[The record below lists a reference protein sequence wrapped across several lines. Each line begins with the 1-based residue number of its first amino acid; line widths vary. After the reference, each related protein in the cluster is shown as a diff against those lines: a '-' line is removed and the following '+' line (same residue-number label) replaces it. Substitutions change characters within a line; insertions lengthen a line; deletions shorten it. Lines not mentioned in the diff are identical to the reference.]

1 MAFGGFRGNRQSV
14 IWKWQF
20 TRKCL
25 RKLPFNARVLGVNKK
40 RTGDTVRDTGTML
53 VSADF
58 NTIPEQYAKNAPDD
72 ARVDGVPCVSFP
84 FYIDHLNPAAKYLHW
99 EFSDPD
105 SIPVCGF
112 EWIHWTMANLPVA
125 ALMFD
130 PSDAHALQ
138 IPPDFSRRVTAMIP
152 EAVQGRNSQASPA
165 VRAGSAES
173 AARRTLHRPA
183 ATGQGPRLCTADL
196 GHHLADRRTRTGLL
210 AQRDAARPRA
220 FAGRRRRR
228 HHADRQVLSSASQ
241 SVFRKHPCVMP
252 Q

>member
-138 IPPDFSRRVTAMIP
+138 IPPDFSRRVSAMIP
-152 EAVQGRNSQASPA
+152 EAVQGRNSQASPLYGQDQRNLQLVA
-165 VRAGSAES
+165 HYTGPQPPDKDHGYVLQIWGTTSPIAGLEQGFWLNEMLHGLEHSQVVDGGGI
-173 AARRTLHRPA
+173 TLI
-183 ATGQGPRLCTADL
+183 GKC
-196 GHHLADRRTRTGLL
+196 
-210 AQRDAARPRA
+210 
-220 FAGRRRRR
+220 
-228 HHADRQVLSSASQ
+228 
-241 SVFRKHPCVMP
+241 
-252 Q
+252 